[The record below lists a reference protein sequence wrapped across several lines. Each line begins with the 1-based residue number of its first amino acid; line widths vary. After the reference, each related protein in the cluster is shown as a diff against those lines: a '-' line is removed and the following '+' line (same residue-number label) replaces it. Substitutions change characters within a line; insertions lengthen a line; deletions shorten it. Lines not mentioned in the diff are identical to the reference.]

1 MMMMMAMMVL
11 IIINRGHPT
20 FFFQSQDEFKTKES
34 EFVHFG
40 PIINEGLMAK
50 SLFPL
55 TKRQLNIYW
64 KAPVEFATM

>member
-1 MMMMMAMMVL
+1 MMMMAMMVL

-20 FFFQSQDEFKTKES
+20 FFFQSQDEFRTKES

-40 PIINEGLMAK
+40 PITNEGLMAK

-55 TKRQLNIYW
+55 TKRQLNIYR
-64 KAPVEFATM
+64 KAPIEFATM